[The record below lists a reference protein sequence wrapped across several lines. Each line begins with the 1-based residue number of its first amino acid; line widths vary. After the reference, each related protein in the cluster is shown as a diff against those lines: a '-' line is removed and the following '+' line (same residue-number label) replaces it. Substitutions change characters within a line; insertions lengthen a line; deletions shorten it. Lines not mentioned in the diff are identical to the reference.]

1 MSSVKPV
8 SMNVLASRQSGA
20 TRAGWSVNWMI
31 RMKEYWFL
39 IRIQATSLKVRLKI
53 KTHRCKE
60 TIFLMDVVIPTLAK
74 RAEASHPW
82 AVAHTPDQSV
92 IDHPVGG
99 PTPSSRLRMTPD
111 STRFA
116 DSATPRTD

>member
-39 IRIQATSLKVRLKI
+39 IRIRATSLKVRLKI

-60 TIFLMDVVIPTLAK
+60 TIFLMDVVIPRLAK
-74 RAEASHPW
+74 RAEGSHLW
-82 AVAHTPDQSV
+82 AVDHTQDQSV
-92 IDHPVGG
+92 IKRDRSPLWEV
-99 PTPSSRLRMTPD
+99 PRRLRG
-111 STRFA
+111 SG
-116 DSATPRTD
+116 